1 MYRIPLIYKILFT
14 SYCLSHVGY
23 LLSMLLLLEFCF
35 MTYLL
40 SLAINLGFQTC
51 VWSDL
56 GFYTF
61 GWCIVL
67 GNSQSTGCG
76 RASGSLP
83 GQSLAGRPELG
94 THAPFSEFNSVKQGQ
109 CSETI
114 VPRTKCGNVD
124 EAETKVPLIPPFPS
138 RLNLECLSWS
148 MFHTHRDQHQT
159 VTDFS

>member
-1 MYRIPLIYKILFT
+1 LVI
-14 SYCLSHVGY
+14 CWVC
-23 LLSMLLLLEFCF
+23 FCSWSF
-35 MTYLL
+35 ASWLVFL

-61 GWCIVL
+61 RWCIVL
-67 GNSQSTGCG
+67 ANSQSTGCG

-83 GQSLAGRPELG
+83 GQSLAGHPELG
-94 THAPFSEFNSVKQGQ
+94 THAPFWEFNSVKQGQ